1 MLNKAERKKPKN
13 SRKEK
18 LVTERTLKWFQTKNY
33 QQVKHWSQSIH
44 YNGSKPFKTSCIP
57 LKFSKRSFVKTT
69 FAYENKDINKKK

>member
-33 QQVKHWSQSIH
+33 QQVKNWSQSIH

-57 LKFSKRSFVKTT
+57 LKIFKEELCENSFC
-69 FAYENKDINKKK
+69 I

>member
-33 QQVKHWSQSIH
+33 Q
-44 YNGSKPFKTSCIP
+44 
-57 LKFSKRSFVKTT
+57 
-69 FAYENKDINKKK
+69 